1 MTGALPSFDEALER
15 LERVE
20 RGCSTDARVAQTRA
34 ALEANERLARD
45 RARVDAYLGH
55 LGGKDMF
62 RPVYGLGLFPHGLPL
77 ALPPYLIEILDA
89 SARVLLAFT
98 RSELREHGPQYLI
111 DRAPKGWLAP
121 EMAERL
127 HAHYL
132 ATEPDLAFDV
142 LVQGAG
148 SRRGTSFEELKKAGD
163 MLQARLLEAQ
173 SVDTYYGWYREY
185 LAGSRLAGLGDGLRF
200 TLEAGADGT
209 PLSDSELD
217 AQVLAGLRHPCQ
229 EDPQSIV
236 FLEVDPEE
244 QAGAQNLIFMAE
256 AMSGGP
262 DPKGLSGPGGPGC
275 AARRPLILDPRDLE
289 LRGDRLY
296 CTRPGRERELK
307 KVISR
312 LVDVDLQSYIK
323 AREIAGER
331 EVIDRLRR
339 LFALPGLWGD
349 LNKHL
354 MGFYLVN
361 KETLAALSRKARI
374 SVLVPSRRITA
385 EDVESLR
392 RDPARLKS
400 IAIKPLLG
408 MSAKGVEV
416 GPTLEQLE
424 QAVAR
429 EPMLMQDLFWAT
441 PVMPDIMGD
450 IDDPDVKAG
459 LCSETRLFMHG
470 GSPGAPRGSA
480 RARLVGVLS
489 RTHFQSADHR
499 RRIKNDRA
507 GRGWYSNIGAILAVK
522 AELGLSD
529 RKDAGVGM
537 APVYWVE

>member
-1 MTGALPSFDEALER
+1 MINADALPSLDEALEQ
-15 LERVE
+15 LEQVE
-20 RGCSTDARVAQTRA
+20 RSYSTDTRIAQTRV
-34 ALEANERLARD
+34 ALEANERFARD
-45 RARVDAYLGH
+45 RKRVDAYLGH

-62 RPVYGLGLFPHGLPL
+62 QPIYGLGLFPHGLPL
-77 ALPPYLIEILDA
+77 ALSPYLIRILDA

-98 RSELREHGPQYLI
+98 RQELREHGPQYLI

-121 EMAERL
+121 ETAERL

-148 SRRGTSFEELKKAGD
+148 SRRGTTFEEMKKAGD
-163 MLQARLLEAQ
+163 MLQAKVLEAQ
-173 SVDTYYGWYREY
+173 SVDTYYGWFREY
-185 LAGSRLAGLGDGLRF
+185 LAGSRLAGLGSDRRF
-200 TLEAGADGT
+200 TLQAGADGT
-209 PLSDSELD
+209 ALSDPELD
-217 AQVLAGLRHPCQ
+217 VQVLSGLRHPRQ
-229 EDPQSIV
+229 NDPESIF
-236 FLEVDPEE
+236 FLEVDPEK
-244 QAGAQNLIFMAE
+244 QPSASNLVFMAS
-256 AMSGGP
+256 AMSGG
-262 DPKGLSGPGGPGC
+262 DP
-275 AARRPLILDPRDLE
+275 ARRPLILDPRDLE
-289 LRGDRLY
+289 FRGERLY
-296 CTRPGRERELK
+296 CKRPGQERELK
-307 KVISR
+307 KGISR

-323 AREIAGER
+323 AREKAGEH

-339 LFALPGLWGD
+339 IFASPQLWGD

-361 KETLAALSRKARI
+361 KETLTSLSQKVRMN
-374 SVLVPSRRITA
+374 VLVDSRRITA

-408 MSAKGVEV
+408 MSAKGVEI

-424 QAVAR
+424 AALAH

-441 PVMPDIMGD
+441 PLMPDIMGD

-459 LCSETRLFMHG
+459 LCSETRLLMHG
-470 GSPGAPRGSA
+470 GCPSVPHNPS
-480 RARLVGVLS
+480 RARTIGVLS
-489 RTHFQSADHR
+489 RTHFQSADHH

-522 AELGLSD
+522 GELGLSD
-529 RKDAGVGM
+529 RNDAGVGM
-537 APVYWVE
+537 APVYWIE